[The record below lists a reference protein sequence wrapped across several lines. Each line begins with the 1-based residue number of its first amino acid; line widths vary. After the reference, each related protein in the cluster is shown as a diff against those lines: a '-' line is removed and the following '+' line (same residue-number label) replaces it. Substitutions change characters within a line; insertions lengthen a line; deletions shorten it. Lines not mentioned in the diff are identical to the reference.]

1 MLSEKVLNIL
11 DTYSINVSKR
21 DLYNEQYYRELEFYW
36 DLGEN
41 VLISVWY
48 DGTEEGFVKSFRK
61 CADDF
66 DVDEHTIMRAAN
78 VDISLRTLLDDAE
91 NIKSFLLEVADE
103 LQDYELS
110 CNEYKCTITVTDGT
124 EERTQDFYIEA
135 KTFEK
140 AVKQIEQDLN
150 TDLS

>member
-1 MLSEKVLNIL
+1 MLSEKVLNVL

-21 DLYNEQYYRELEFYW
+21 DLYNERYYRELDFYS

-48 DGTEEGFVKSFRK
+48 DGTEEGFVKSFRE

-66 DVDEHTIMRAAN
+66 DVDEHTIMRVAN

-91 NIKSFLLEVADE
+91 AIKAFLLEVAE
-103 LQDYELS
+103 ALQDYELS
-110 CNEYKCTITVTDGT
+110 YNEYKCTITVTDGT
-124 EERTQDFYIEA
+124 EERTQDFYVEA
-135 KTFEK
+135 KSFEK
-140 AVKQIEQDLN
+140 AVKLIEKQLQIEF
-150 TDLS
+150 